1 MRKTVKVMAAMTMS
15 AVLLAG
21 CTSSNTAATTAAQTE
36 AESEAASSETAE
48 SEAADSSEAAGG
60 SSAADA
66 GGNSSGLDKI
76 TMTYVTS
83 PLNIPSIVDKENEIF
98 ENAFA
103 EDGISVEYAEITSG
117 ADQTQALASGDV
129 QFLYAVGGSSIVLS
143 AANDADIKILN
154 MYSRSPKAFRMY
166 TSDEALTTP
175 ESLKGKTIVGPAGT
189 NLHELLAAYLATADM
204 TMDDVNFM
212 SMTIPDSKTALASKN
227 ADVALLAGAAAYQ
240 ADQEGY
246 KLITDG
252 EGLIEAIIA
261 VAVTDKFYQENPEVI
276 AVFQSAE
283 AEIAKFMDEQHD
295 EAIAEA
301 AAALDLDEQAVRD
314 MYEYY
319 DFSTETKDSDIAGL
333 QKTADFMLDAGMIDQ
348 AVNVGEL
355 FIK

>member
-1 MRKTVKVMAAMTMS
+1 MKKTVKVLAAMAMG
-15 AVLLAG
+15 AALLAG
-21 CTSSNTAATTAAQTE
+21 CGNSNTAATTAAPATEAQTE
-36 AESEAASSETAE
+36 TASAAEE
-48 SEAADSSEAAGG
+48 
-60 SSAADA
+60 SSAAESKSAA
-66 GGNSSGLDKI
+66 GESSAAADKTGSKLDKI

-83 PLNIPSIVDKENEIF
+83 PLNIPSIVDKENKMF

-103 EDGISVEYAEITSG
+103 KDGIAVEYAEITSG

-166 TSDEALTTP
+166 ASDETLTTP

-212 SMTIPDSKTALASKN
+212 SMTIPDSKAALASKN

-246 KLITDG
+246 KLVADG
-252 EGLIEAIIA
+252 EGLIEAVIA
-261 VAVTDKFYQENPEVI
+261 VAVTDKFYQENPEIV
-276 AVFQSAE
+276 ATFQAAE
-283 AEIAKFMDEQHD
+283 GEISKFMEEQHD

-301 AAALDLDEQAVRD
+301 AKTLDLDEQAVRD

-319 DFSTETKDSDIAGL
+319 DFGTETKESDIAGL
-333 QKTADFMLDAGMIDQ
+333 QKTADFMLEAGMIDQ
-348 AVNVGEL
+348 AVDVSGL
-355 FIK
+355 FLN

>member
-1 MRKTVKVMAAMTMS
+1 MRKLLTVMASMTMS
-15 AVLLAG
+15 AMLLAG
-21 CTSSNTAATTAAQTE
+21 CGSNTAAATAAETSAEAGAQAETQTE
-36 AESEAASSETAE
+36 AETQTGAETQ
-48 SEAADSSEAAGG
+48 AG
-60 SSAADA
+60 A
-66 GGNSSGLDKI
+66 GKSGSGLDKI

-83 PLNIPSIVDKENEIF
+83 PLNIPSIVDQDNKFF
-98 ENAFA
+98 ETAFA
-103 EDGISVEYAEITSG
+103 EDGISVAYAEITSG

-166 TSDEALTTP
+166 TSDETLTTP

-189 NLHELLAAYLATADM
+189 NLHELLAAYLATAGM
-204 TMDDVNFM
+204 TIDDVNFM
-212 SMTIPDSKTALASKN
+212 NMTIPDSKTALASKN

-246 KLITDG
+246 KLIADG

-261 VAVTDKFYQENPEVI
+261 VAVTDKFYQENPDVI
-276 AVFQSAE
+276 ATFQSAE
-283 AEIAKFMDEQHD
+283 ADIAKFMDEQND
-295 EAIAEA
+295 EAIKEA

-333 QKTADFMLDAGMIDQ
+333 QKTADFMLDVGMIDQ
-348 AVNVGEL
+348 AVDVSAL
-355 FIK
+355 FLK